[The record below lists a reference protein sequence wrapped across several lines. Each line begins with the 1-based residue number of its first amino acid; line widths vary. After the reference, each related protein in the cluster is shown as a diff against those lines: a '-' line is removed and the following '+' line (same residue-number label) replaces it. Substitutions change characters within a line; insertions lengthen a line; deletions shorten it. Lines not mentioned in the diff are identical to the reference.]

1 MALAVEAEWG
11 IPTLTFVASFVGL
24 IQDWSCLSTKLR
36 TKLATKLGESDAPG
50 LNPFRMGSSEA
61 YGGR

>member
-24 IQDWSCLSTKLR
+24 IPSRET
-36 TKLATKLGESDAPG
+36 T
-50 LNPFRMGSSEA
+50 
-61 YGGR
+61 